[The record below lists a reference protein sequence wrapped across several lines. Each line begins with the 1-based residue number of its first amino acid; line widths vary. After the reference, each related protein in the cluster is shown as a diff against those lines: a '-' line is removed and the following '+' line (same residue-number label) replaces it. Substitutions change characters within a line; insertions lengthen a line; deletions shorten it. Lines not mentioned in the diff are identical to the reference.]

1 MPAMKDDA
9 AATAR
14 TTTSATANGVHGRR
28 CDPRRGPASRPHR
41 DTIFVEDA
49 QLLSQQEYPGRQ
61 FVIRLQAPKCAAA
74 ATPGSFAHLTCDP
87 ERPMRRP
94 LSIMRVDARAG
105 WIEILY
111 KVVGPGLEA
120 LSQQPLG
127 ATLSVMGP
135 IGQGFV
141 PSPAFPR
148 TLLIGG
154 GVGIPPMVFL
164 AETLRARRDA
174 PWQPLVLMGSEIEFP
189 FRARPSQILVPG
201 IPAEAIA
208 CMPLLDDWA
217 IASRLATL
225 AGFAGC
231 YSGYVTDLAAHWLGT
246 LDAATLAEVAVFA
259 CGPTP
264 MLQAVARVA
273 RRFGVPCQVSL
284 EEFMACA
291 VGGCAGCAVPV
302 VTAAGLAMKRVC
314 VDGPVFDANAV
325 FPAAS

>member
-1 MPAMKDDA
+1 M
-9 AATAR
+9 
-14 TTTSATANGVHGRR
+14 SGREH
-28 CDPRRGPASRPHR
+28 RG
-41 DTIFVEDA
+41 TIFVEDA
-49 QLLSQQEYPGRQ
+49 ELLAQHEFPGRQ
-61 FVIRLQAPKCAAA
+61 FVIRLRAPKCAAA

-87 ERPMRRP
+87 LLPMRRP
-94 LSIMRVDARAG
+94 LSIMRADPAAG

-111 KVVGPGLEA
+111 KIVGPGLEA
-120 LSQQPLG
+120 LSKQPLG

-135 IGQGFV
+135 IGQGFK
-141 PSPAFPR
+141 PSPQRPK

-164 AETLRARRDA
+164 AESLKERNDA
-174 PWQPLVLMGSEIEFP
+174 AWQPLVLMGSEIPFP
-189 FRARPSQILVPG
+189 FHTRPSTILLPGVPDG
-201 IPAEAIA
+201 VIA
-208 CMPLLDDWA
+208 CMPLLDGWGVP
-217 IASRLATL
+217 SRLASL

-231 YSGYVTDLAAHWLGT
+231 FDGYVTDLAAVWLSS
-246 LDAATLAEVAVFA
+246 LDATALAEVEMFA

-264 MLQAVARVA
+264 MLQATARVA

-302 VTAAGLAMKRVC
+302 VTESGLAMKRVC

-325 FPAAS
+325 FPPAA